1 MYLGIYC
8 AGNLGREVCEIAI
21 RENFIKKIYKDIFFI
36 DDTNRLD
43 GKIIDGARVF
53 KFEDIKND
61 TNIIIANG
69 EPRHRERL
77 LDRVRSAKFNLGRI
91 TDTNTRISDFSVIDY
106 GVILCPNTSVS
117 SGAKIGINVL
127 INNSSIIGH
136 DVEIGMNSVVSSMV
150 NLGGGSKVGNNS
162 YIGMGSQIK
171 ESVTIGHNVIIGM
184 GSIVTSDIPDN
195 VIAMGYPAKVLKENT
210 SRSVFKNKGEL

>member
-8 AGNLGREVCEIAI
+8 AGNLGREVREIAI

-36 DDTNRLD
+36 DDTNSLD
-43 GKIIDGARVF
+43 GEIIDGTRVL

-69 EPRHRERL
+69 EPSHRKNL
-77 LDRVRSAKFNLGRI
+77 LERVRSTKFNLGRI
-91 TDTNTRISDFSVIDY
+91 TDITTRISEFSIIDY

-117 SGAKIGINVL
+117 SGAKIGMNVL

-136 DVEIGMNSVVSSMV
+136 DVEIGINSVVSSMV
-150 NLGGGSKVGNNS
+150 NLGGSSKVGDNS

-171 ESVTIGHNVIIGM
+171 ESVTIGNNAIIGM

-210 SRSVFKNKGEL
+210 SRNVFKNKGAL